1 MSDRGGSDRAGR
13 DALRDRLYGHYLSS
27 RVGERAVDLKTEIA
41 RSRAFVGRL
50 VERHVP
56 SDRRITVLDLGCGP
70 GLILHEL
77 QQRGYGLLSG
87 VDRSTEQI
95 AAGRAFGIKGL
106 EEGDLFAYLDGRA
119 ASSFD
124 LVITYDVMEHLDD
137 GELLQLVDGVHRAL
151 KPGGRWIIHVPNG
164 ESPFCGRS
172 RYGDLT
178 HERAFTAGSLGQ
190 LLRASGFS
198 AVTCY
203 EDEPAS
209 HGLKSMVRS
218 WLWRP
223 IRLALR
229 FYLAVETGSIGRDA
243 IFSQNMLAVAVK

>member
-1 MSDRGGSDRAGR
+1 MPGRANSDRTGR
-13 DALRDRLYGHYLSS
+13 DALRARLYGHYLSS
-27 RVGERAVDLKTEIA
+27 RAGERAIDLATEIA

-56 SDRRITVLDLGCGP
+56 VDRRITVLDLGCGP

-87 VDRSTEQI
+87 VDRSAEQI

-106 EEGDLFAYLDGRA
+106 EEGDLFDYLDDRA
-119 ASSFD
+119 AASFD

-137 GELLQLVDGVHRAL
+137 GELLRLVDGVHRAL

-164 ESPFCGRS
+164 ESPFSGRA

-198 AVTCY
+198 AVSCY
-203 EDEPAS
+203 EDTTAS
-209 HGLKSMVRS
+209 HGLKSLVRAV
-218 WLWRP
+218 LWWP

-229 FYLAVETGSIGRDA
+229 FYLAVETGSAGDEA
-243 IFSQNMLAVAVK
+243 IFSQNMLAVAIK